1 MEAFGVDQIYWV
13 FIASYYYR
21 ATMFLL
27 NIKIREINLI
37 WKTFIDDFSVPNILP
52 GKYRILTKNTFESFT
67 IIFKILLIF
76 EN

>member
-13 FIASYYYR
+13 FIASFIIKPL
-21 ATMFLL
+21 FLL

-37 WKTFIDDFSVPNILP
+37 WKTFIDDFSVPSILP
-52 GKYRILTKNTFESFT
+52 GKYRILSKNAFESFT
-67 IIFKILLIF
+67 VIFKILLIF

>member
-1 MEAFGVDQIYWV
+1 
-13 FIASYYYR
+13 
-21 ATMFLL
+21 MFLL

-37 WKTFIDDFSVPNILP
+37 WKTFIDDFSVPSILP